1 MASPSIADRR
11 LVNAIVDLIGS
22 EAHFESEL
30 SGLLVDVKRCIKEAQ
45 KADQLE
51 ARAHGR
57 DAKMDP
63 SVTWM
68 GGGLRAQDALLLA
81 LRSDEVQGYLAMKG
95 FSIEIR
101 EVAEAPIVVSVTRNP

>member
-11 LVNAIVDLIGS
+11 LVNARVDLIGS
-22 EAHFESEL
+22 EADFESDL
-30 SGLLVDVKRCIKEAQ
+30 SVLLVDVKRCTKEAQ
-45 KADQLE
+45 KAEQRE

-57 DAKMDP
+57 NAKMDP

-68 GGGLRAQDALLLA
+68 GSGLGAQDALLFA
-81 LRSDEVQGYLAMKG
+81 LRSNEVQGHLETKG

-101 EVAEAPIVVSVTRNP
+101 EATEAPIVVRVARIP